1 MKIIKIS
8 TEFEMTIHDFPEGT
22 MREQNKVLCELIG
35 NGCDIVEHV
44 MPNRLYTMLKMSPTP
59 TRMPGECVSM
69 LIDEE
74 GRLKPNR
81 ASNNGGFVMEGK
93 VTVVGR
99 TKILRARAGEIT
111 LPKIVG
117 FAFGSGGSNGSTVLS
132 PGETLKNEFLRKA
145 VDGHTL
151 KTNENKCEYY
161 CTLNGSE
168 ANGKSISEI
177 GLYDSE
183 GDIIMIANFLPKGKD
198 SNVSMRFEI
207 DDVLQ

>member
-1 MKIIKIS
+1 
-8 TEFEMTIHDFPEGT
+8 
-22 MREQNKVLCELIG
+22 
-35 NGCDIVEHV
+35 
-44 MPNRLYTMLKMSPTP
+44 
-59 TRMPGECVSM
+59 
-69 LIDEE
+69 
-74 GRLKPNR
+74 
-81 ASNNGGFVMEGK
+81 MEGK

-111 LPKIVG
+111 LPKIV
-117 FAFGSGGSNGSTVLS
+117 
-132 PGETLKNEFLRKA
+132 GETLKNEFLRKA

>member
-1 MKIIKIS
+1 MVQQ
-8 TEFEMTIHDFPEGT
+8 FLV
-22 MREQNKVLCELIG
+22 R
-35 NGCDIVEHV
+35 
-44 MPNRLYTMLKMSPTP
+44 
-59 TRMPGECVSM
+59 
-69 LIDEE
+69 
-74 GRLKPNR
+74 
-81 ASNNGGFVMEGK
+81 
-93 VTVVGR
+93 
-99 TKILRARAGEIT
+99 
-111 LPKIVG
+111 
-117 FAFGSGGSNGSTVLS
+117 
-132 PGETLKNEFLRKA
+132 ETLKNEFLRKS
-145 VDGHTL
+145 GRWTHTL

>member
-1 MKIIKIS
+1 
-8 TEFEMTIHDFPEGT
+8 
-22 MREQNKVLCELIG
+22 
-35 NGCDIVEHV
+35 
-44 MPNRLYTMLKMSPTP
+44 
-59 TRMPGECVSM
+59 
-69 LIDEE
+69 
-74 GRLKPNR
+74 
-81 ASNNGGFVMEGK
+81 MEGK

-161 CTLNGSE
+161 CT
-168 ANGKSISEI
+168 ISEI

>member
-1 MKIIKIS
+1 
-8 TEFEMTIHDFPEGT
+8 
-22 MREQNKVLCELIG
+22 
-35 NGCDIVEHV
+35 
-44 MPNRLYTMLKMSPTP
+44 
-59 TRMPGECVSM
+59 
-69 LIDEE
+69 
-74 GRLKPNR
+74 
-81 ASNNGGFVMEGK
+81 MEGK

-168 ANGKSISEI
+168 ANGKSMIITFHCSRKISFTRSSLTTWKT
-177 GLYDSE
+177 GAVA
-183 GDIIMIANFLPKGKD
+183 MA
-198 SNVSMRFEI
+198 
-207 DDVLQ
+207 